1 MKLAFTLEYDGTNF
15 SGFQRQKNALTVQ
28 EHLET
33 AIEEITGTKLTIN
46 YSGRTDA
53 GVHALSQVFDF
64 DTNIERSEE
73 NWIKGINSNL
83 PKTIFVKDVFEMP
96 QNFDSRFSAI
106 ERRYSYVIYN
116 SKNKPL
122 FLMDF
127 HIG

>member
-64 DTNIERSEE
+64 ETDIKRSEE
-73 NWIKGINSNL
+73 NWIKDRKIG
-83 PKTIFVKDVFEMP
+83 KRRVGKEC
-96 QNFDSRFSAI
+96 
-106 ERRYSYVIYN
+106 ER
-116 SKNKPL
+116 
-122 FLMDF
+122 
-127 HIG
+127 